1 MAITKEQWAE
11 ITERMGGMFVHEEFE
26 LGGRRISVSRERK
39 SESTTC
45 LVVYIDGVIRGAAGM
60 KSSEHFDPLTEKVW
74 RRKEVRLYSRREAAH
89 IRKKFGV
96 RKAKE
101 FFGDLDKST
110 EYLEPVFPS
119 AKVMVSQFKK
129 IDGLIWKQRETA

>member
-1 MAITKEQWAE
+1 MITKEQWAE

-26 LGGRRISVSRERK
+26 LGGRKISVHRERK

-45 LVVYIDGVIRGAAGM
+45 LVVYIDGVIRGSAGM
-60 KSSEHFDPLTEKVW
+60 KDSKYFDPLTEKVW
-74 RRKEVRLYSRREAAH
+74 RKKELRLYSRRKAAH
-89 IRKKFGV
+89 IRKEFGV